1 MKRLLSALLGT
12 ALLLAG
18 CGGDDGDGGSSA
30 GKPASGNDPDLV
42 VCIGD
47 SLTAGINCEGAPY
60 PSRLAGM
67 CGKTVLNLGVG
78 GVSSAYG
85 RSHVGEATS
94 RRPGYVCILYG
105 TNDPGHYID
114 PPETAANV
122 RAIVSACKAAGC
134 VPIVATPPP
143 TIEPHWNNNSGLSE
157 IAAALRDVARQEGAA
172 LVDLHAAFSGD
183 PARYLNPEDGLHFS
197 DAGGDLVA
205 RKFDSKL

>member
-1 MKRLLSALLGT
+1 MKRLLSALACT

-18 CGGDDGDGGSSA
+18 CGGDDGDGGSAA

-47 SLTAGINCEGAPY
+47 SLTAGINCAGAPY
-60 PSRLAGM
+60 PTRLAGM
-67 CGKTVLNLGVG
+67 CAKRVVNLGVG

-183 PARYLNPEDGLHFS
+183 PARYLNPADGLHFS
-197 DAGGDLVA
+197 DVGGDLVA
-205 RKFDSKL
+205 KKFDSKL

>member
-1 MKRLLSALLGT
+1 MKRILPALLGSL
-12 ALLLAG
+12 LLLAG
-18 CGGDDGDGGSSA
+18 CGDDGDGGGGA
-30 GKPASGNDPDLV
+30 GKPASGNDPNLV

-105 TNDPGHYID
+105 TNDPGHHVE
-114 PPETAANV
+114 PSETAANV
-122 RAIVSACKAAGC
+122 RAIVAACKAAGC
-134 VPIVATPPP
+134 VPIVGTPPP

-157 IAAALRDVARQEGAA
+157 IAEALRAVAREEGAA
-172 LVDLHAAFSGD
+172 LVDLHAAFSGE
-183 PARYLNPEDGLHFS
+183 PARYLNPADGLHFS

>member
-1 MKRLLSALLGT
+1 MKRLLAVLLCSAFFF
-12 ALLLAG
+12 AG
-18 CGGDDGDGGSSA
+18 CGDDGGGGGA
-30 GKPASGNDPDLV
+30 GKPGPGNDPDLV

-47 SLTAGINCEGAPY
+47 SLTAGTNCRGAPY

-67 CGKTVLNLGVG
+67 CGKTVVNLGVG
-78 GVSSAYG
+78 GASSTYG
-85 RSHVGEATS
+85 RAHVGEATS

-105 TNDPGHYID
+105 TNDPGRGVGAGG
-114 PPETAANV
+114 TAGNV
-122 RAIVSACKAAGC
+122 RAIVAACKSAGC

-143 TIEPHWNNNSGLSE
+143 TVRPHTDNNPAL
-157 IAAALRDVARQEGAA
+157 AAAAEAIRAVAREEGVA
-172 LVDLHAAFSGD
+172 LVDLHAAFSDD

>member
-1 MKRLLSALLGT
+1 MKRILP
-12 ALLLAG
+12 LLLASLLLLPG
-18 CGGDDGDGGSSA
+18 CGDDDGGGGGA
-30 GKPASGNDPDLV
+30 GKPAPGNDPNLV

-67 CGKTVLNLGVG
+67 CGKAVVNLGVG

-105 TNDPGHYID
+105 TNDPGHHIGTGT
-114 PPETAANV
+114 TAENV
-122 RAIVSACKAAGC
+122 RAIVAACKAAGC

-143 TIEPHWNNNSGLSE
+143 TIEPHWDNNSGLSE
-157 IAAALRDVARQEGAA
+157 IAAAIRDVAREEGAA
-172 LVDLHAAFSGD
+172 LVDLHAAFSAD
-183 PARYLNPEDGLHFS
+183 PARYLNPDDGLHFT

-205 RKFDSKL
+205 KKFDAKL

>member
-1 MKRLLSALLGT
+1 MKRLLSALACT

-18 CGGDDGDGGSSA
+18 CGGDDGDGGGGA
-30 GKPASGNDPDLV
+30 GKPASGNDPNLV

-143 TIEPHWNNNSGLSE
+143 TIEPHWNNNSDLSA
-157 IAAALRDVARQEGAA
+157 IAAAIRNVAREEGAA
-172 LVDLHAAFSGD
+172 LVDLHSAFSGD
-183 PARYLNPEDGLHFS
+183 SARYLNPADGLHFS

-205 RKFDSKL
+205 KKFDSKL